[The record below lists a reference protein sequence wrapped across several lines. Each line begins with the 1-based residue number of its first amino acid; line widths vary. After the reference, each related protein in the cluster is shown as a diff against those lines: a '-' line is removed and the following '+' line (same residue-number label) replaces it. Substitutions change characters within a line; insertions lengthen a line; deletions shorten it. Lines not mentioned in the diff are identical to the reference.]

1 MITPP
6 AFDRRQINAFE
17 NHHQLIV
24 AQFERSVVRRR
35 RRKLKRTLL
44 QAFVEQPKAGAIPQ
58 QKFHPI
64 TPAIEEHV
72 HITAGGILLQ
82 GRDDHAC
89 KAIKI
94 FA

>member
-6 AFDRRQINAFE
+6 AFDRRKINTFE

-24 AQFERSVVRRR
+24 AQFERSLIGELGG
-35 RRKLKRTLL
+35 KLKRALL
-44 QAFVEQPKAGAIPQ
+44 QAFVEQPKAGAIPP